1 MHSQRTLGQNNHQ
14 SKTKQQDF
22 SNSNETELTSSTAPV
37 LIVGTPVVGEP
48 FVRAGALSSQAL
60 FAHLADREADGRPCR
75 PLSLAGNRRE
85 FSRDVGRASSR
96 RI

>member
-48 FVRAGALSSQAL
+48 FVRAGALKSQPL
-60 FAHLADREADGRPCR
+60 FAHFADRETGRPCR

-85 FSRDVGRASSR
+85 FSRDVGRTSSG